1 MSEQEFPCPPQPEPN
16 KCGGYYCS
24 EEHGHI
30 DCAKNWECKTCGW
43 KGLDLDMGQAPEYHR
58 RWNSK
63 EGKHCPGNLIRMIA
77 HFDCTP
83 GLTMEGVVFELLP
96 NHGKRCWKASAQI
109 GTIFGSVVHG
119 ELIGFGP
126 TKEAALE
133 KLHDEQRKLH
143 ESLWI

>member
-1 MSEQEFPCPPQPEPN
+1 MSEKEFPCPDPPEPN

-30 DCAKNWECKTCGW
+30 DCQLNPDGTPKV
-43 KGLDLDMGQAPEYHR
+43 LR
-58 RWNSK
+58 
-63 EGKHCPGNLIRMIA
+63 

-96 NHGKRCWKASAQI
+96 NHGKPCWKASAQI
-109 GTIFGSVVHG
+109 GTIFGSEVHG

-143 ESLWI
+143 ESLWE